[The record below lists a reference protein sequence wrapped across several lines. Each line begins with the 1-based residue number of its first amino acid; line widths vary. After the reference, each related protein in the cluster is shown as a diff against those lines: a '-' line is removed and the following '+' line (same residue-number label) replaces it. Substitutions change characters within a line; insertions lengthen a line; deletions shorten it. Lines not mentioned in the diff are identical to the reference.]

1 MRIAFQVALGLLI
14 GAGTLYPGL
23 VVFFTPAN
31 VFTAFFDIDL
41 SLTEPGLRLA
51 IESEVRLLAG
61 MWIAAGTCLLLAL
74 RHFEKQTLLIRC
86 VLAGLVLSA
95 IGELLA
101 ASAVTGS
108 MQPELMA
115 SGVTIGIC
123 LVLEA
128 WRVYLVRKSANT
140 E

>member
-1 MRIAFQVALGLLI
+1 M
-14 GAGTLYPGL
+14 
-23 VVFFTPAN
+23 
-31 VFTAFFDIDL
+31 
-41 SLTEPGLRLA
+41 TEPGLRLA